1 MLENRDCPVCNG
13 KEKEL
18 VYKQNFI
25 DIPGL
30 GLDKFEQNVVICK
43 NCGMVFVSPFID
55 DENLSNY
62 YSYMSAYEYAENN
75 YEFSESVKKRSDR
88 QFSYLIK
95 YIDKNAKVLDIGS
108 SIGYFVS
115 LFQKNGNISIG
126 VEPSELNKKTA
137 KEKYNTKTITG
148 VFTNKL
154 LGGKRYD
161 LITLSHVA
169 EHLNNAQFIFSEI
182 HKSLNDN
189 GLLFIEVPDMDLF
202 DEKNMYQFFFEHIN
216 YFNTKSLSNLLNK
229 VGFILINE
237 IVFENSDGT
246 SPFYPTTGTL
256 WKKSN
261 NSLVQV
267 NDYGRNKKTI
277 NKYIELLKT
286 ENNLLNNKI
295 DSIIDQYKNI
305 AIWAGGTLTA
315 QLLAQTNL
323 LNVNVINIFDN
334 DPKKI
339 DTKMGGVMIAKPQL
353 LPKHFLDKNI
363 EAIIIGSWSSQEEIF
378 QSLRFLEEYGISI
391 VKLFDKV
398 N

>member
-95 YIDKNAKVLDIGS
+95 YIDKNDTVLDIGS

-148 VFTNKL
+148 VFTNEL
-154 LGGKRYD
+154 LSGKRYD

-182 HKSLNDN
+182 LSGKI
-189 GLLFIEVPDMDLF
+189 LFL
-202 DEKNMYQFFFEHIN
+202 
-216 YFNTKSLSNLLNK
+216 
-229 VGFILINE
+229 IL
-237 IVFENSDGT
+237 
-246 SPFYPTTGTL
+246 
-256 WKKSN
+256 
-261 NSLVQV
+261 
-267 NDYGRNKKTI
+267 
-277 NKYIELLKT
+277 
-286 ENNLLNNKI
+286 
-295 DSIIDQYKNI
+295 
-305 AIWAGGTLTA
+305 
-315 QLLAQTNL
+315 
-323 LNVNVINIFDN
+323 
-334 DPKKI
+334 
-339 DTKMGGVMIAKPQL
+339 
-353 LPKHFLDKNI
+353 
-363 EAIIIGSWSSQEEIF
+363 
-378 QSLRFLEEYGISI
+378 
-391 VKLFDKV
+391 
-398 N
+398 